1 MGNPIYLQLGVLVH
15 PRPVITAKHR
25 LELKGAIGGRS
36 RGRRGTINLPSW
48 KGGSIN
54 VKSTQLQLF
63 CSLFHWKSG
72 RLSMGLDHE
81 KPSEDKLVF
90 HLQAQKEAK
99 IVATNFKHRRKAY
112 FAPLPVWHMPNTFV
126 SCSKYL
132 TLKSVSSLNNP
143 QNSEMKFCENM
154 KLTC

>member
-1 MGNPIYLQLGVLVH
+1 MENPIYLQLGVMVH
-15 PRPVITAKHR
+15 PRLVITAKHR

-48 KGGSIN
+48 KGGSINN

-112 FAPLPVWHMPNTFV
+112 FAPLPVWHMPIP
-126 SCSKYL
+126 L
-132 TLKSVSSLNNP
+132 
-143 QNSEMKFCENM
+143 
-154 KLTC
+154 

>member
-1 MGNPIYLQLGVLVH
+1 VEFWELTGNPIYLQLGVVVY

-48 KGGSIN
+48 KGGSINN

-99 IVATNFKHRRKAY
+99 IVATNLKHRSKAY
-112 FAPLPVWHMPNTFV
+112 FAPLPACMGICLYVCKLFQIPYPKDSFV
-126 SCSKYL
+126 IK
-132 TLKSVSSLNNP
+132 
-143 QNSEMKFCENM
+143 
-154 KLTC
+154 